1 MLNQMARQIEIKY
14 RTWGGR
20 REGAGRPRKSAVAMV
35 PHLERAD
42 FAARYPL
49 HVTIRMR
56 KGVWNLRTRRCF
68 TALSRA
74 FWGGGNQFGFRLIHY
89 SVQGNHVHML
99 AEARGKGAL
108 SRGMQGLNI
117 RIAKALNRVMGRH
130 GSVLFDRYHSRILR
144 TPTEVKRVRHY
155 LLGNAHHH
163 YGLRERDPFT
173 SLRPFQRPHTYLLAR
188 FAGPS
193 SPATAGP
200 S

>member
-1 MLNQMARQIEIKY
+1 
-14 RTWGGR
+14 
-20 REGAGRPRKSAVAMV
+20 
-35 PHLERAD
+35 
-42 FAARYPL
+42 
-49 HVTIRMR
+49 MR

-68 TALSRA
+68 SALSRA

-117 RIAKALNRVMGRH
+117 RIAKALNRVMGRQ

-163 YGLRERDPFT
+163 YGLRDRDPFT
-173 SLRPFQRPHTYLLAR
+173 SLQPLQRPHTYLLAR